1 MSNFPLDMPINV
13 HVLPYAAVEQV
24 EKHTFIRYV
33 ANCCTNF
40 FHYIWQ
46 VNSVHVVFSFSHCSY
61 KIYLTLVLFQ
71 VTEVF
76 KELGFYQFTV
86 QVEKEQYFTHMA
98 GVSLQLKTEFGFGG
112 EGRHS
117 LNSVKAI

>member
-1 MSNFPLDMPINV
+1 M
-13 HVLPYAAVEQV
+13 
-24 EKHTFIRYV
+24 
-33 ANCCTNF
+33 
-40 FHYIWQ
+40 
-46 VNSVHVVFSFSHCSY
+46 
-61 KIYLTLVLFQ
+61 
-71 VTEVF
+71 F

-98 GVSLQLKTEFGFGG
+98 GVSLQLKTDLGFGG

>member
-1 MSNFPLDMPINV
+1 
-13 HVLPYAAVEQV
+13 
-24 EKHTFIRYV
+24 
-33 ANCCTNF
+33 
-40 FHYIWQ
+40 
-46 VNSVHVVFSFSHCSY
+46 
-61 KIYLTLVLFQ
+61 VLFQ

-98 GVSLQLKTEFGFGG
+98 GVSLQLKTDLGFGG